1 MKKLFFP
8 IASAVTVALSTVALI
23 DYSVRKSK
31 KKTAYAGE
39 LILGLVGLATGTALA
54 VYPSQKEAA
63 SLLALHDMLDDEDVA
78 LMDRNIA
85 EVLGRTA
92 DVDIAKKAPH
102 RRQIELDDETSEAD
116 FV

>member
-1 MKKLFFP
+1 MNKLFFP
-8 IASAVTVALSTVALI
+8 IASAVTVALSTVAII
-23 DYSVRKSK
+23 DYSVRKAK

-39 LILGLVGLATGTALA
+39 LLLGLAGLATGTALA

-63 SLLALHDMLDDEDVA
+63 MSLALHDMLDDEDVA

-92 DVDIAKKAPH
+92 ETDGAKRPVHLRK
-102 RRQIELDDETSEAD
+102 IELDEETSEAD
-116 FV
+116 FI